1 MSAPASLLSL
11 AALLIFP
18 LFFLRSFA
26 YAGVGVVMVAMLTS
40 IVSLPALLAVLG
52 RRVDSGVSVRAG
64 RRRCHPVGMAPRHR

>member
-1 MSAPASLLSL
+1 MRRPISL

-52 RRVDSGVSVRAG
+52 RRVDSG
-64 RRRCHPVGMAPRHR
+64 RRPDLRDARPA